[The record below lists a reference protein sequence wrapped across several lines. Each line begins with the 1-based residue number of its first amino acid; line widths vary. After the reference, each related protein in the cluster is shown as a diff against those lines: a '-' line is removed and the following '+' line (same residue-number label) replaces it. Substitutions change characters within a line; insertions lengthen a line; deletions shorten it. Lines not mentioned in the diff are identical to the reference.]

1 MLRTV
6 LLAASLALPLAAIA
20 ADEKKPSSQQQR
32 MASCNKDAAAKE
44 LKGEAR
50 KQFVSACLS
59 GAKSETASQ
68 QMTQQ
73 QVYVA
78 RDDHEAQALRGVG
91 ARALGHPLA
100 EIKSDVHVDRIAPAL
115 AQRMKVTLAPSGCQA
130 SATSAAYFICPGPR
144 PKTSTVAT
152 K

>member
-73 QVYVA
+73 QVHVA

-100 EIKSDVHVDRIAPAL
+100 EIKSDVHVDRIAPRLGAADEGHAGAERL
-115 AQRMKVTLAPSGCQA
+115 PGLSHFSRVLHLPGA
-130 SATSAAYFICPGPR
+130 ATQNQHCSH
-144 PKTSTVAT
+144 
-152 K
+152 